1 MISDYP
7 KLRLEKASLL
17 YKSTQV
23 LKDIS
28 LELTPGESLAI
39 IGAAGS
45 GKTSLA
51 KLISQSAYP
60 TSGEV
65 ENSFRTVFVS
75 QQDHFSEIAGL
86 ASTYYSK
93 RYEFHDY
100 ENPMTVPGFLQQLFK
115 RLGNEQRSVAELE
128 LLDTFKV
135 RYLLDR
141 NLMQLSNGERKRL
154 QLIAAILEEPEL
166 LIMDQP
172 FTGLDLAA
180 RVQLSELL
188 RQLNKEGLSLVIICG
203 KREIPDFIDRVVLL
217 KDGQIALEG
226 NPQQINAS
234 NQRNP
239 MINSAIA
246 VDAILGQEPEY
257 FETIISMKDVNVQM
271 RGNPILIDI
280 NWEVKQGECWALL
293 GHNGAGKSTL
303 LSMVTA
309 DNPQGYTN
317 DLILFDRKRGSGE
330 SIWDIKSRIGYL
342 SPELHLYFMRGKGVL
357 SSVPGISTDAKP
369 YSTLSCLDVIISG
382 YLDEIGTV
390 SPSTPHQRAVAY
402 SWLEMVRLTKL
413 ENTLF
418 LDASLGEQRVI
429 LLLRA
434 LIKAPALLILDEP
447 CQGMDADQIDYF
459 KGLLDHICSS
469 KHITM
474 VYVSH
479 QADEI
484 PECVQKVL
492 VLEKGKVI
500 ENGPRKKV

>member
-1 MISDYP
+1 MVSESP
-7 KLRLEKASLL
+7 MLRLDKASLS

-23 LKDIS
+23 LKEIT
-28 LELTPGESLAI
+28 LQLKAGESLAI
-39 IGAAGS
+39 IGPSGS

-51 KLISQSAYP
+51 KLISRAVHP
-60 TSGEV
+60 TSGQV
-65 ENSFRTVFVS
+65 DNSFRTIFVS

-86 ASTYYSK
+86 GSTYYSK

-100 ENPMTVPGFLQQLFK
+100 ENPMTVPEYLQQLLK
-115 RLGNEQRSVAELE
+115 RLGREDQKIAELE
-128 LLDTFKV
+128 LLDTFKI

-154 QLIAAILEEPEL
+154 QLIGAILERPEL

-172 FTGLDLAA
+172 FTGLDEQSRALLTQ
-180 RVQLSELL
+180 VLEQLTF
-188 RQLNKEGLSLVIICG
+188 QGLSFVLICA
-203 KREIPDFIDRVVLL
+203 KSEIPNFVENVVLL
-217 KDGQIALEG
+217 KEGQMAYQG
-226 NPQQINAS
+226 NPQQLETHEHQGPSINTAVE
-234 NQRNP
+234 
-239 MINSAIA
+239 
-246 VDAILGQEPEY
+246 VDALLREDTER
-257 FETIISMKDVNVQM
+257 FDTIIGMKHVNVHM
-271 RGNPILIDI
+271 KANPILVDI

-317 DLILFDRKRGSGE
+317 DLVLFDRKRGSGE
-330 SIWDIKSRIGYL
+330 SIWDIKDRIGYL

-357 SSVPGISTDAKP
+357 SSVPGISSDAKP
-369 YSTLSCLDVIISG
+369 YSTLSCTDVIISG
-382 YLDEIGTV
+382 YRDEIGTV
-390 SPSTPHQRAVAY
+390 SPVTPNQRTIAY
-402 SWLEMVRLTKL
+402 AWLELVNLTKL
-413 ENTLF
+413 ADTLF

-447 CQGMDADQIDYF
+447 CQGMDADQITYF
-459 KGLLDHICSS
+459 KSLLDHICSS

-479 QADEI
+479 HKNEI
-484 PECVQKVL
+484 PDSVQKVL
-492 VLEKGKVI
+492 VLENGRVI
-500 ENGPRKKV
+500 ENGLRADL

>member
-39 IGAAGS
+39 IGESGS

-203 KREIPDFIDRVVLL
+203 KREITDLIDSVVII
-217 KDGQIALEG
+217 KDGQTAMERNRHQG
-226 NPQQINAS
+226 STYNPT
-234 NQRNP
+234 RP
-239 MINSAIA
+239 MINSPTAENAIQA
-246 VDAILGQEPEY
+246 Q
-257 FETIISMKDVNVQM
+257 
-271 RGNPILIDI
+271 
-280 NWEVKQGECWALL
+280 
-293 GHNGAGKSTL
+293 
-303 LSMVTA
+303 
-309 DNPQGYTN
+309 
-317 DLILFDRKRGSGE
+317 
-330 SIWDIKSRIGYL
+330 
-342 SPELHLYFMRGKGVL
+342 HLANL
-357 SSVPGISTDAKP
+357 A
-369 YSTLSCLDVIISG
+369 
-382 YLDEIGTV
+382 
-390 SPSTPHQRAVAY
+390 
-402 SWLEMVRLTKL
+402 
-413 ENTLF
+413 NT
-418 LDASLGEQRVI
+418 
-429 LLLRA
+429 
-434 LIKAPALLILDEP
+434 
-447 CQGMDADQIDYF
+447 
-459 KGLLDHICSS
+459 
-469 KHITM
+469 ITM
-474 VYVSH
+474 KNV
-479 QADEI
+479 
-484 PECVQKVL
+484 
-492 VLEKGKVI
+492 
-500 ENGPRKKV
+500 

>member
-1 MISDYP
+1 MVSESP
-7 KLRLEKASLL
+7 MLRLDKASLS

-23 LKDIS
+23 LKEIT
-28 LELTPGESLAI
+28 LQLKAGESLAI
-39 IGAAGS
+39 IGPSGS

-51 KLISQSAYP
+51 KLISRAVHP
-60 TSGEV
+60 TSGQV
-65 ENSFRTVFVS
+65 DNSFRTIFVS

-86 ASTYYSK
+86 GSTYYSK

-100 ENPMTVPGFLQQLFK
+100 ENPMTVPEYLQQLLK
-115 RLGNEQRSVAELE
+115 RLGREDQKIAELE
-128 LLDTFKV
+128 LLDTFKI

-154 QLIAAILEEPEL
+154 QLIGAILERPEL

-172 FTGLDLAA
+172 FTGLDEQSRALLTQ
-180 RVQLSELL
+180 VLEQLTF
-188 RQLNKEGLSLVIICG
+188 QGLSFVLICA
-203 KREIPDFIDRVVLL
+203 KSEIPNFVENVVLL
-217 KDGQIALEG
+217 KEGQMAYQG
-226 NPQQINAS
+226 NPQQLETHEHHGPSINTAVE
-234 NQRNP
+234 
-239 MINSAIA
+239 
-246 VDAILGQEPEY
+246 VDALLREDTER
-257 FETIISMKDVNVQM
+257 FDTIIGMKHVNVHM
-271 RGNPILIDI
+271 KANPILVDI

-317 DLILFDRKRGSGE
+317 DLVLFDRKRGSGE
-330 SIWDIKSRIGYL
+330 SIWDIKDRIGYL

-357 SSVPGISTDAKP
+357 SSVPGISSDAKP
-369 YSTLSCLDVIISG
+369 YSTLSCTDVIISG
-382 YLDEIGTV
+382 YRDEIGTV
-390 SPSTPHQRAVAY
+390 SPVTPNQRTIAY
-402 SWLEMVRLTKL
+402 AWLELVNLTKL
-413 ENTLF
+413 ADTLF

-447 CQGMDADQIDYF
+447 CQGMDADQITYF
-459 KGLLDHICSS
+459 KSLLDHICSS

-479 QADEI
+479 HKNEI
-484 PECVQKVL
+484 PDSVQKVL
-492 VLEKGKVI
+492 VLKNGRVI
-500 ENGPRKKV
+500 ENGLRADL